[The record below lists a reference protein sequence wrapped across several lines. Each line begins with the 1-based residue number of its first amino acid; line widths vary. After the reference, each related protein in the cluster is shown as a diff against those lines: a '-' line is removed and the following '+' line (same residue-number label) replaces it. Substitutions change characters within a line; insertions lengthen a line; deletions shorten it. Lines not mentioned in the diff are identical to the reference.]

1 MRNTTVILIVLFAL
15 QGCATVEKTAQPS
28 QNLNVIAMAGIG
40 DTVLRLD
47 RERDLVNAFGRAD
60 LFGRKTKEGFTEIK
74 FAGVEP
80 DGTVVLLRKDV
91 EILSNETTMTR
102 TPFSMTSGGVNT
114 ATSGSSNLVGNR
126 IQSNSN
132 SSSSFN
138 ATTISSGQAFNILI
152 PPDTIAVRLAPNEKR
167 LPIAGH
173 IIEVINASKN
183 SIEYRLTKQ

>member
-1 MRNTTVILIVLFAL
+1 MRTKTIALIFLLAL
-15 QGCATVEKTAQPS
+15 QSCATIEKTAQPS
-28 QNLNVIAMAGIG
+28 QTLNVTAMAGIG
-40 DTVLRLD
+40 DTVLRIE

-114 ATSGSSNLVGNR
+114 STSGSSNIVGNR
-126 IQSNSN
+126 IQSSSN
-132 SSSSFN
+132 STSSFN

-167 LPIAGH
+167 LPIAGF
-173 IIEVINASKN
+173 IIEVVNASKN